1 MGYFTWLWQD
11 RQLRQLKDLNAQV
24 ASAVADLPDSG
35 VTDQEW
41 ALLTALQDL
50 TDEVRILAAEVSDL
64 RDHSNEAVHGLGN
77 RVLGSPARASAATI
91 ARVVRLS
98 S

>member
-41 ALLTALQDL
+41 ALLTALHPATNASPTAPRDR
-50 TDEVRILAAEVSDL
+50 DGRPRIHWNGLPFHGSSSALA
-64 RDHSNEAVHGLGN
+64 
-77 RVLGSPARASAATI
+77 
-91 ARVVRLS
+91 
-98 S
+98 

>member
-1 MGYFTWLWQD
+1 MGYFTWLWQG

-35 VTDQEW
+35 VADQEW

-50 TDEVRILAAEVSDL
+50 TDEIRILAAEVSDL
-64 RDHSNEAVHGLGN
+64 RDQVTNGNQDLTDEVRTVAAEVAGLS
-77 RVLGSPARASAATI
+77 V
-91 ARVVRLS
+91 
-98 S
+98 